1 MQTRQPVAVT
11 STSHSNLPRPV
22 QDVIA
27 EAVGH
32 SHRDDAVLPRTGGPA
47 GNAVLTAWTGLVLL
61 GLSLAELVTLLSVHR
76 LIGWHIVIGTLLV
89 PPALLKTA
97 SVGWRIV
104 RYYGGNAVYRKAGPP
119 PMLLRLLGPGVVLA
133 TLGVLA
139 SGLVLVALGPESSRA
154 EWISVLGHRLD
165 YVTVHKGFFAVWL
178 VLTGLHVLA
187 RIGPALWLTVAR
199 RGRFSSVPGGGGRIA
214 AILLSLAAAVASA
227 VLVLSVAGDWHSVGG
242 RDRRDAP
249 SHARS
254 VRLR

>member
-1 MQTRQPVAVT
+1 M
-11 STSHSNLPRPV
+11 SHRSIPQPV

-104 RYYGGNAVYRKAGPP
+104 GYYRGNAAYVKAGPP
-119 PMLLRLLGPGVVLA
+119 PMLLRVLGPGVVLA

-139 SGLVLVALGPESSRA
+139 SGLVLVALGPAPSRTA
-154 EWISVLGHRLD
+154 WVSVLGHPLD
-165 YVTVHKGFFAVWL
+165 YVTVHKGFFVLWL

-199 RGRFSSVPGGGGRIA
+199 HGRLGAVPGGRGRIVA
-214 AILLSLAAAVASA
+214 LVFSLAAAVVSA
-227 VLVLSVAGDWHSVGG
+227 VLVLSVAGDWHGVGG
-242 RDRRDAP
+242 RDRKDVPIR
-249 SHARS
+249 ARS